1 MFSKMKSI
9 KMILLGL
16 LLINQGENAF
26 FKNKIT
32 PPPIKTTKENIN
44 TNTNIINS
52 RQPSIMTNTITTTK

>member
-1 MFSKMKSI
+1 MFSKMKSV

-26 FKNKIT
+26 VKNKIT
-32 PPPIKTTKENIN
+32 PPPITTNKENIN

-52 RQPSIMTNTITTTK
+52 KQPSIITNTITTKK